1 MKKIVKGKTSAL
13 AVLMAF
19 GAIAGT
25 AQAQS
30 SVTIYGVV
38 DAGLVYVNNQ
48 KTPSGGTGSVTAL
61 NTGGVTPSIFGFK
74 GAEDLGGGLKAN
86 FNLEGHF
93 FASTGQGGQWGG
105 LFGRQSN
112 IGLSNSYG
120 TITLGKQ
127 YSPAVL
133 AFAATDPRGLKETF
147 SGLISWAL
155 TQSPLNVGT
164 ATAPAN
170 SNTPIDVF
178 VANALALSTKIA
190 DVNLNGSYSFGEV
203 AGSNAAN
210 RVIALGAVYTGP
222 VTLSAAYQSD
232 NGQKAALVGGTGT
245 QTRKYS
251 VGAAYAFGD
260 ATLTVN
266 YLNNKNSDPSSGVEL
281 AQYRVYGAGLNYRT
295 SVANTATLAYYYSNN
310 KDGTSDTSR
319 TLILSDDYALSK
331 RTTLYGLLAGVK
343 AGNGYTTGA
352 AFGVANNNVYL
363 ASGGKTTTAVEVG
376 IKHTF

>member
-1 MKKIVKGKTSAL
+1 MKKIVQRKTSLVA
-13 AVLMAF
+13 LMAL

-30 SVTIYGVV
+30 SVAIYGVV

-48 KTPSGGTGSVTAL
+48 KTASGGTGSVTAL
-61 NTGGVTPSIFGFK
+61 NTGGVTPSIFGFR
-74 GAEDLGGGLKAN
+74 GSEDLGGGLKAN

-112 IGLSNSYG
+112 IGLSDSYG
-120 TITLGKQ
+120 TVTLGKQ

-155 TQSPLNVGT
+155 TQSPINVGT

-190 DVNLNGSYSFGEV
+190 DVNLSGSYSFGEN

-210 RVIALGAVYTGP
+210 RVIALGAVYSGP
-222 VTLSAAYQSD
+222 VTLSASYQSE
-232 NGQKAALVGGTGT
+232 NGQKLGLIGGTGE

-251 VGAAYAFGD
+251 VGAGYVIGD

-266 YLNNKNSDPSSGVEL
+266 YLNNKNSNPATGAEL
-281 AQYRVYGAGLNYRT
+281 SQYRVYGAGLNYRT
-295 SVANTATLAYYYSNN
+295 SVANTATLAYYYSSN
-310 KDGTSDTSR
+310 KDGNGDNSKTV
-319 TLILSDDYALSK
+319 ILSDEYSLSK
-331 RTTLYGLLAGVK
+331 RTTLYGLVAGVK
-343 AGNGYTTGA
+343 AGSGYTAGS
-352 AFGVANNNVYL
+352 AFGVANNNLYL
-363 ASGGKTTTAVEVG
+363 ASSGKTTTAVELG
-376 IKHTF
+376 IKHSF